1 MRCLVARPKPA
12 SQLFLPLIQQSR
24 RACSDKNQNENPAAL
39 PFAMLVLFAG
49 SNQKSSELIIDNA
62 VPLSI

>member
-1 MRCLVARPKPA
+1 MALRIGEFFRVYELI
-12 SQLFLPLIQQSR
+12 PLIQQSR